1 MAQPSQSP
9 ESRARDAELYE
20 AWIKTPHL
28 VFPPEGESLAQARE
42 RVLEGLTRLR
52 AGHEDET
59 VCVVT
64 HGVPVRILI
73 LEALGLGLER
83 IWSLHAAPT
92 GISELE
98 FRPDWAALH
107 RMNTLVHL
115 DGVPG
120 SR

>member
-1 MAQPSQSP
+1 V
-9 ESRARDAELYE
+9 
-20 AWIKTPHL
+20 T
-28 VFPPEGESLAQARE
+28 PPEGESLARARE